1 MNNSM
6 YLFNLVIVSTWSV
19 SVSTDMA
26 TQISLSKIWLV
37 DSRIQRKKGIFN
49 EGLYLF
55 DSKL

>member
-19 SVSTDMA
+19 SVSTDME

-37 DSRIQRKKGIFN
+37 DSRIQRMKGIFN